1 MCHADRVNL
10 SLDSV
15 GAVLFDMD
23 GTLIDS
29 HPAVERAW
37 RAVAARRGLDADAV
51 LAVCHGVP
59 AEATLRRL
67 LPEASDDLIAD
78 EVSRH
83 LEQECVDLDGVVA
96 LPGALDL
103 IAFLDLVGVGWAVV
117 TSATARL
124 ARARLGAAGI
134 TPPVLVTVDEIALG
148 KPAPDGFLEGAR
160 RCGVGI
166 GSCLAVE
173 DSAPGLAAARASGA
187 TVINVGPCGTS
198 LVTLLDVLRA

>member
-1 MCHADRVNL
+1 MNL
-10 SLDSV
+10 SLDAV

-37 RAVAARRGLDADAV
+37 RAVAARQGLDADAV

-59 AEATLRRL
+59 AEVTLRLL
-67 LPEASDDLIAD
+67 LPDAPAEVVAD
-78 EVSRH
+78 EVARH
-83 LEQECVDLDGVVA
+83 LEQECTDLDGVVA

-103 IAFLDLVGVGWAVV
+103 IAHLDAVGAAWAVV

-134 TPPVLVTVDEIALG
+134 TAPVLVSYEDVAAG

-166 GSCLAVE
+166 ETCLAVE

-198 LVTLLDVLRA
+198 LITLLGALRG